1 MRGEVEPSAMGEALH
16 DAIHAANS
24 GQADPEGVA
33 PTLTNETMKLFDA
46 GLLHDLDTPSTWEGE
61 FQKDYYFP
69 KLVPLF
75 ARRMQP
81 ISICSK

>member
-1 MRGEVEPSAMGEALH
+1 MGEALH

-33 PTLTNETMKLFDA
+33 PTLTNETMKLFEV
-46 GLLHDLDTPSTWEGE
+46 GLLHDLDTHSTWEGE
-61 FQKDYYFP
+61 FQKDYYFLG
-69 KLVPLF
+69 LVLLF